1 MLSARTTL
9 GLVLDALDRLLAPF
23 LPFATEEAWQW
34 MHQGEGSVHRT
45 SWPRSEDYRAA
56 AQGQDPDLLTWAGR
70 ALASLR
76 RIKSEAKVSMKTPI
90 LSASLSVAPEGLE
103 TVKAALDDIAE
114 AGRVTGD
121 LDLVEEA
128 AGPESPG
135 ATDDEYG
142 IRVTASQLGEPPAK
156 RPHK

>member
-1 MLSARTTL
+1 M
-9 GLVLDALDRLLAPF
+9 
-23 LPFATEEAWQW
+23 
-34 MHQGEGSVHRT
+34 
-45 SWPRSEDYRAA
+45 
-56 AQGQDPDLLTWAGR
+56 TWAGT

-103 TVKAALDDIAE
+103 AVKAALDDIAE

-121 LDLVEEA
+121 LNLVEETTQPETEG
-128 AGPESPG
+128 AGE
-135 ATDDEYG
+135 DEAG

-156 RPHK
+156 KPRK